1 MTTSRQ
7 QLSLTLVLG
16 SLAAL
21 GPLCTDFYLPALPD
35 LAKSLGAT
43 TAAAQL
49 SLTAGLLGLGLGQL
63 IFGPLSDKLG
73 RMPPLLASLFIL
85 LLASIGCALARDMT
99 QLLAARFIQGL
110 AGAGGAVLS
119 RAVARD
125 LYSGHGLTRF
135 FAMLML
141 VNGLAPI
148 AAPVLG
154 GALLSWTHWRGLFA
168 ALAMIALLLLACS
181 AWRLRETLPAAKR
194 NAASLLGVFG
204 GLGRLAGQRQFMGLC
219 LTQGFSMAGMFAYI
233 GASPFVLQQIY
244 GLSPQSF
251 SFCFA
256 ANGLGL
262 IAAAQIAARCS
273 IRFGEFA
280 LLKVGL
286 SIAGVAASTL
296 LLSALFAAPLPLI
309 LTALFF
315 TVLVNG
321 IIGTLASSLAM
332 QSQGKNAGSAS
343 AIIGVGMF
351 ALGALSVPFTGIGG
365 TSVITMGLTI
375 WGCYMIAIMIFA
387 FVVRKKNAGIIL
399 YQAKTACS
407 LPRKFVNPR
416 YISPGRMPGMAVII
430 ADLPI

>member
-1 MTTSRQ
+1 MTTSSQR
-7 QLSLTLVLG
+7 LSFTLVLG

-21 GPLCTDFYLPALPD
+21 GPLCTDFYLPSLPE
-35 LAKSLGAT
+35 LAAGLGTT
-43 TAAAQL
+43 TATAQL

-63 IFGPLSDKLG
+63 FFGPLSDKLG
-73 RMPPLLASLFIL
+73 RMRPLLASLFIL
-85 LLASIGCALARDMT
+85 LLASIGCSLARDIS

-125 LYSGHGLTRF
+125 LYNGHDLTRF
-135 FAMLML
+135 FALLML

-148 AAPVLG
+148 AAPVMG
-154 GALLSWTHWRGLFA
+154 GALLSWTDWRGLFMVLA
-168 ALAMIALLLLACS
+168 AIALLLLVLS
-181 AWRLRETLPAAKR
+181 VWRLRETLPASR
-194 NAASLLGVFG
+194 RTPASLFGVYG
-204 GLGRLAGQRQFMGLC
+204 GLGHLATQRQFMGLC

-273 IRFGEFA
+273 IRFGE
-280 LLKVGL
+280 LIPLKVGL
-286 SIAGVAASTL
+286 AVAGVAS
-296 LLSALFAAPLPLI
+296 SALVACGVFRAPLPMI

-315 TVLVNG
+315 SVMING
-321 IIGTLASSLAM
+321 LIGTLASSLAM

-351 ALGALSVPFTGIGG
+351 ALGALSVPVTGIGG
-365 TSVITMGLTI
+365 TSVVTMGLTI
-375 WGCYMIAIMIFA
+375 WGCYIIAILIFT
-387 FVVRKKNAGIIL
+387 FVVNKKVLA
-399 YQAKTACS
+399 
-407 LPRKFVNPR
+407 
-416 YISPGRMPGMAVII
+416 
-430 ADLPI
+430 

>member
-1 MTTSRQ
+1 MTTSSQR
-7 QLSLTLVLG
+7 LSSTLVLG

-21 GPLCTDFYLPALPD
+21 GPLCTDFYLPSLPN
-35 LAKSLGAT
+35 LAASLATT

-63 IFGPLSDKLG
+63 FFGPLSDKLG
-73 RMPPLLASLFIL
+73 RMRPLLASLFIL
-85 LLASIGCALARDMT
+85 LLASIGCALAQDIS

-125 LYSGHGLTRF
+125 LYNGHALTRF

-148 AAPVLG
+148 AAPVMG
-154 GALLSWTHWRGLFA
+154 GALLSWMNWRGLFMVLTA
-168 ALAMIALLLLACS
+168 IALLLLVLCV
-181 AWRLRETLPAAKR
+181 WRLRETLPAPSR
-194 NAASLLGVFG
+194 DQASLLSVFG
-204 GLGRLAGQRQFMGLC
+204 GLGHLVVQRQFMGLC

-233 GASPFVLQQIY
+233 GASPFVLQEIY
-244 GLSPQSF
+244 GLSPQTF

-262 IAAAQIAARCS
+262 IVASQIAARCS
-273 IRFGEFA
+273 IRFGEFTP
-280 LLKVGL
+280 LKIGL
-286 SIAGVAASTL
+286 GIAGVAS
-296 LLSALFAAPLPLI
+296 SALLACGVFAAPLPLI
-309 LTALFF
+309 LVTLFF
-315 TVLVNG
+315 SVMING
-321 IIGTLASSLAM
+321 LIGTLASSLAM

-365 TSVITMGLTI
+365 TSVVTMGLTI
-375 WGCYMIAIMIFA
+375 WGCYMIAIMIFT
-387 FVVRKKNAGIIL
+387 FVV
-399 YQAKTACS
+399 AKRPLS
-407 LPRKFVNPR
+407 
-416 YISPGRMPGMAVII
+416 
-430 ADLPI
+430 

>member
-1 MTTSRQ
+1 MTTSSQR
-7 QLSLTLVLG
+7 LSFTLVLG

-21 GPLCTDFYLPALPD
+21 GPLCTDFYLPSLPN
-35 LAKSLGAT
+35 LAASLSTT
-43 TAAAQL
+43 TATAQL

-63 IFGPLSDKLG
+63 FFGPLSDKLG
-73 RMPPLLASLFIL
+73 RMRPLLASLFIL
-85 LLASIGCALARDMT
+85 LLASIGCALARDIS

-125 LYSGHGLTRF
+125 LYNGHELTRF

-148 AAPVLG
+148 AAPVMG
-154 GALLSWTHWRGLFA
+154 GALLSWMNWRGLFMVLTA
-168 ALAMIALLLLACS
+168 IALLLLVLS
-181 AWRLRETLPAAKR
+181 AWRLRETLPAPSR
-194 NAASLLGVFG
+194 NQASLPGVFG
-204 GLGRLAGQRQFMGLC
+204 GLGRLVVQRQFMGLC

-262 IAAAQIAARCS
+262 IVAAQIAARCS
-273 IRFGEFA
+273 IRFGEFT

-286 SIAGVAASTL
+286 GIAGLAS
-296 LLSALFAAPLPLI
+296 SALLVCGGFGAPLPLI
-309 LTALFF
+309 LLALFF
-315 TVLVNG
+315 SVMING
-321 IIGTLASSLAM
+321 LIGTLASSLAM

-351 ALGALSVPFTGIGG
+351 ALGAMSVPFTGIGG
-365 TSVITMGLTI
+365 TSVVTMGLTI
-375 WGCYMIAIMIFA
+375 WGCYMIAIMIFT
-387 FVVRKKNAGIIL
+387 VVVDKRTL
-399 YQAKTACS
+399 S
-407 LPRKFVNPR
+407 
-416 YISPGRMPGMAVII
+416 
-430 ADLPI
+430 